1 MFIYIISVLTH
12 DTSMYNEDHDHGK
25 LYRDNI
31 VPLSYSSSSSHGMST
46 SILIVS
52 FIIAYSDEHD
62 DDDHEDHENHD
73 DEDEAKAVGSS
84 GAAVISASLSGAG
97 VASLLGV
104 AFVMA

>member
-1 MFIYIISVLTH
+1 MAS
-12 DTSMYNEDHDHGK
+12 
-25 LYRDNI
+25 
-31 VPLSYSSSSSHGMST
+31 
-46 SILIVS
+46 
-52 FIIAYSDEHD
+52 SDEHD
-62 DDDHEDHENHD
+62 DDDDEDHENHD